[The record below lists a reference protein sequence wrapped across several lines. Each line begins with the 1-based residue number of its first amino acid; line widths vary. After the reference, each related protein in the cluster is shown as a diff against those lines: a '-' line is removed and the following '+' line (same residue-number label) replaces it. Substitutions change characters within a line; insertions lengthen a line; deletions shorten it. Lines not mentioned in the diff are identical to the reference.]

1 MDKKILLYGTP
12 LNRVLEDDQR
22 NDVNSF
28 SNKRSRINQQQTVRD
43 SSGRQRFHG
52 AFTGGFSAGY
62 YNTVDTAEGFR
73 PKQFISHRGNRN
85 QAEEGQKFSHKPEDY
100 MDDEDFSEFGIAP
113 KKIRVTSEYSNIEQK
128 RPSSSFS
135 SALTKI
141 LAPPDSSIGKQILH
155 NSSRSSIWADKKA
168 EHGTISRNFVPKNDF
183 HGLGYKPLPS
193 GLRNASVSSSER
205 FSNPLMA
212 VLKGGNR
219 LKISGE
225 AFGSGVL
232 DDDKDCLEMD
242 DAHGYDDIGN
252 YDFQKSKLAVT
263 SNFGAK
269 SDDQL
274 SESDLISGFVLARRQ
289 DNMHVCDNFT
299 DKYPPPNIPDGWQAP
314 SRQLDSS
321 EVGQKLALQVN
332 QSGSIFNKKFAAGS
346 NPAKP
351 DIMGTKAG
359 LVLYSDLKAV
369 KPSIVHEE
377 LIETSGNLESI
388 KATIVRKSIEWRPCS
403 LLCKH
408 FNVPNPY
415 PDNSFVGTKLAKA
428 IKQTDLNMTGDEIL
442 EETHQE
448 PASYELKRAVF
459 DVIFDE
465 HYWQADSE
473 HRVIENEIISDNE
486 DDPQVVL
493 ELESKNLDGII
504 DNLSGQKSLN
514 EDSDIIVMPVPKPQ
528 EPEVIELL
536 SSSPSSDGSAPQSAM
551 KVRVIEQR
559 GDTEED
565 DIDIYGPPL
574 PPTLRTSL
582 DSDHQLSSRRQR
594 SSKRSKKNKKHKKK
608 K

>member
-332 QSGSIFNKKFAAGS
+332 QSGSIFNKKFATGS